1 MITLKTAAAAVT
13 MLALSAFAHPTTAQ
27 ILRIY
32 HIDVDQGDATLFVA
46 PNGQS
51 LLVDSGR
58 NGDGGRILAA
68 MLAAGV
74 TVIDHLVTT
83 HYHTDHYGGIDE
95 VVASGVTIRNVF
107 DRGDKTVQAL
117 GDKLTQPRFL
127 DYENSV
133 GHRADALTRGET
145 IDLDPSITIRVISSG
160 GVVLGEQNPTTGH
173 DENDM
178 SVTLL
183 IQFGDFRYFIGGDA
197 ETATETKIAERDLV
211 VDVDMYQANHHGAD
225 NGSSQVLLG
234 DMRPTAIVISNGN
247 HHGHEHPRQST
258 LTRMAAVTPTPT
270 VFQTNRYIPD
280 SDPNDDGGNVL
291 QEFIADLQPGGPEGT
306 IVVTVDQAA
315 GSYTVAYRDQTPTFP
330 TKQRGAVAVG
340 TVVIQS
346 LVPNPVGADRELE
359 EVVLRNDGGAAVD
372 LTEWVLE
379 DASGRV
385 WTLAGVG
392 QLGAGQTA
400 TVLRAGMPMSL
411 NNTGDTIVL
420 RNDSG
425 QAVDSLTYT
434 ATGEGV
440 RVTGN

>member
-1 MITLKTAAAAVT
+1 MLTFKTAAAAVT
-13 MLALSAFAHPTTAQ
+13 MLTLLAFAHPTTAQ
-27 ILRIY
+27 TLRIY
-32 HIDVDQGDATLFVA
+32 HIDVDQGDATLLVA

-58 NGDGGRILAA
+58 NGHGPRLLAV
-68 MLAAGV
+68 MQAAGV
-74 TVIDHLVTT
+74 TVIDNLVTT
-83 HYHTDHYGGIDE
+83 HYHDDHYGGIDE
-95 VVASGVTIRNVF
+95 VVGAGITIRHVF
-107 DRGDKTVQAL
+107 DRGDKTVQSL
-117 GDKLTQPRFL
+117 GDKLTKPRFRE
-127 DYENSV
+127 YEDSV

-145 IDLDPSITIRVISSG
+145 VDLDPTMTIRVISSG
-160 GVVLGEQNPTTGH
+160 GVVLGEQNHTTGH

-225 NGSSQVLLG
+225 NGSSQVLLD

-258 LTRMAAVTPTPT
+258 LTRMGAVTPTPT
-270 VFQTNRYIPD
+270 VFQTNSYIPD
-280 SDPNDDGGNVL
+280 SDPNDDGGNVP
-291 QEFIADLQPGGPEGT
+291 QAFIADLQPSGPEGT
-306 IVVTVDQAA
+306 ILTTVDRAA
-315 GSYTVAYRDQTPTFP
+315 GSYTMAYRNESHTFQI
-330 TKQRGAVAVG
+330 KQRGAAA
-340 TVVIQS
+340 TVVIAS

-359 EVVLRNDGGAAVD
+359 EVVLRNDGAAAAD
-372 LTEWVLE
+372 LTAWVLE

-392 QLGAGQTA
+392 QLAAGQTA
-400 TVLRAGMPMSL
+400 TVMRAGMPMSL

-420 RNDSG
+420 RNDAG
-425 QAVDSLTYT
+425 QAVDSVTYT

-440 RVTGN
+440 RVTGS